1 MTVALLIVRLRRL
14 HRWVAPFVMLPLL
27 TSVITGTAYRVLRD
41 WFGMS
46 RDEAHW
52 LMSVH
57 EGEWLGPQL
66 EPVVVVLN
74 GVGVLWLIVTG
85 GSMVLQSW
93 RTSWKQRSK
102 RGKPAG

>member
-41 WFGMS
+41 WS
-46 RDEAHW
+46 ARRDDAHW

-57 EGEWLGPQL
+57 E
-66 EPVVVVLN
+66 VN
-74 GVGVLWLIVTG
+74 GWDRSWSLSSSF
-85 GSMVLQSW
+85 SMASAFC
-93 RTSWKQRSK
+93 
-102 RGKPAG
+102 G